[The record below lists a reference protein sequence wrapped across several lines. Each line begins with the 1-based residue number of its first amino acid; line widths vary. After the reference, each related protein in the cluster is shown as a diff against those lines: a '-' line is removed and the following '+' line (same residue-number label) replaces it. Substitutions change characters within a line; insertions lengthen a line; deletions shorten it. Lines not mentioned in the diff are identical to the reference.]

1 MSDLVLG
8 LDVGGTGSR
17 IALAPLDVRTAAPSG
32 GSSGAPS
39 GSTRRELAGPRVR
52 IGPDGS
58 SVPAV
63 VDELLA
69 RAGEAWPEVLD
80 PAADDGRLCGV
91 ALGAT
96 GLASLV
102 DEPDALP
109 ARMAQRLRVP
119 AAAAIDAVT
128 AHLGALDGAGG
139 AIVALGTGAVA
150 VGHPGSTLPSAA
162 GERAGSAACP
172 AGWRRVDGWGHLLG
186 DRGGGAWL
194 GRRGLQE
201 ALRAHDGVDPAGAA
215 LLAAGRRRLGEPS
228 DWPAQLYTRDDRAG
242 VLAGF
247 AADVVELAAGGDA
260 LAHRLVESA
269 GREAAASALAALAPE
284 HPARAVLTGGL
295 AAAGGALTAGFT
307 TEIAARRPETEIAEV
322 VGDPLDGALH
332 LARLAAA
339 SGLAPQEGF
348 LWT

>member
-1 MSDLVLG
+1 MSELVLG

-17 IALAPLDVRTAAPSG
+17 IALAPLDPA
-32 GSSGAPS
+32 SGALPDAGGGA
-39 GSTRRELAGPRVR
+39 GSAVPRRELTGPRVH
-52 IGPDGS
+52 IGPEGS
-58 SVPAV
+58 SAPAV
-63 VDELLA
+63 VDALLDHA
-69 RAGEAWPEVLD
+69 AEAWPEVFD
-80 PAADDGRLCGV
+80 PAAGEHRLRGV

-102 DEPDALP
+102 DEPETLP
-109 ARMAQRLRVP
+109 RRMAERLSVP

-150 VGHPGSTLPSAA
+150 VGHPGSTLDGGP
-162 GERAGSAACP
+162 AGSPSEAACP

-194 GRRGLQE
+194 GRRGLEE
-201 ALRAHDGVDPAGAA
+201 ALRAHDGVDPSGAA
-215 LLAAGRRRLGEPS
+215 LLAAGRERLGEPA

-247 AADVVELAAGGDA
+247 AADVVALAAAGDA
-260 LAHRLVESA
+260 VAGRLVEAA
-269 GREAAASALAALAPE
+269 GREAAASALAALEPE
-284 HPARAVLTGGL
+284 HPARVVLTGGL

-307 TEIAARRPETEIAEV
+307 AEIAARRPETEIAAV
-322 VGDPLDGALH
+322 AGDPLDGALH

-339 SGLAPQEGF
+339 SGIVTQEGF

>member
-1 MSDLVLG
+1 MSELVLG

-17 IALAPLDVRTAAPSG
+17 IALAPLDAGAAATLRA
-32 GSSGAPS
+32 SSGPS
-39 GSTRRELAGPRVR
+39 RRELAGPPVR

-58 SVPAV
+58 NAPAV
-63 VDELLA
+63 VDELLDHA
-69 RAGEAWPEVLD
+69 AEVWRDPLD
-80 PAADDGRLCGV
+80 PSFRSGEHRIRGI

-102 DEPDALP
+102 DEPETLP
-109 ARMAQRLRVP
+109 RRMAERLSVP

-162 GERAGSAACP
+162 GERTGSAACP

-201 ALRAHDGVDPAGAA
+201 ALRAHDGVDPSGAA
-215 LLAAGRRRLGEPS
+215 LLAAGRERLGAPA

-247 AADVVELAAGGDA
+247 AADVVALAASGDVVSD
-260 LAHRLVESA
+260 RLVEAA
-269 GREAAASALAALAPE
+269 GREAAASALAALTPG
-284 HPARAVLTGGL
+284 HPGRVVLTGGL

-307 TEIAARRPETEIAEV
+307 AEIAARRPETEIAAV
-322 VGDPLDGALH
+322 AGDPLDGALH

-339 SGLAPQEGF
+339 SGIVTQEGF